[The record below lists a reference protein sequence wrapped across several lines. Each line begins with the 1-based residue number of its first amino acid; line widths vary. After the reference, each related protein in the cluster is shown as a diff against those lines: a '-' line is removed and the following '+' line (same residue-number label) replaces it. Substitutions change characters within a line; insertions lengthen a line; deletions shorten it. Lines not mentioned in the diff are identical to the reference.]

1 MTILL
6 EVYTDC
12 MSDINSP
19 DSPQEE
25 PKKDSVDFNQ
35 LEVELG
41 MSSLDE
47 DATQM
52 HELFK
57 SLVKA
62 GFREKQ
68 ALRLV
73 ALIITE
79 HDVLDEAIVFQSEI
93 DFDEIGD
100 QDPDIDFDD
109 EE

>member
-1 MTILL
+1 MTNLL
-6 EVYTDC
+6 QVYTDY
-12 MSDINSP
+12 MSDMNSP

-35 LEVELG
+35 LEIELG

-47 DATQM
+47 DAAQM

-62 GFREKQ
+62 GFRERQ

-79 HDVLDEAIVFQSEI
+79 HDVLDEAIVFQSDIDFDDSDESEI
-93 DFDEIGD
+93 DFDE
-100 QDPDIDFDD
+100 

>member
-1 MTILL
+1 
-6 EVYTDC
+6 
-12 MSDINSP
+12 MSENNSP
-19 DSPQEE
+19 DFPQEE
-25 PKKDSVDFNQ
+25 PKKSSIDFNQ

-47 DATQM
+47 DAAQM

-57 SLVKA
+57 SLIKA

-79 HDVLDEAIVFQSEI
+79 HDVLDEAIVFQSDI
-93 DFDEIGD
+93 DFDEMD
-100 QDPDIDFDD
+100 EQDLDIDFDD

>member
-1 MTILL
+1 MTGLIQ
-6 EVYTDC
+6 VYTNS

-79 HDVLDEAIVFQSEI
+79 HDVLDEAIVFQS
-93 DFDEIGD
+93 
-100 QDPDIDFDD
+100 DIDFDD
-109 EE
+109 FDESEIDLDEEE